1 MAGNADECCKGQ
13 QQWLGMFLNAA
24 EGQQQWLGMFL
35 NAAEVSSN
43 GLEC

>member
-1 MAGNADECCKGQ
+1 MLMNTAEGQ
-13 QQWLGMFLNAA
+13 QQWLGMLLNAA

-43 GLEC
+43 GWRCL